1 MNPKSRLNSQ
11 HAIKYIATTHILL
24 QKTYCYTVAV
34 FYRQSIFV
42 WLFFRFPFSCCGFIS
57 GYAEAKLMIS
67 KVSGSMAI

>member
-34 FYRQSIFV
+34 FYRESIFV
-42 WLFFRFPFSCCGFIS
+42 WLFFLDFLFH
-57 GYAEAKLMIS
+57 AV
-67 KVSGSMAI
+67 VSFLVMPKQN